1 VTPYEFEL
9 VFAVPTAIDVDG
21 LAERLAEAGC
31 DDATLGVGLRGRVAL
46 LFAREGESAAKAVLG
61 AIRAVRRA
69 VPEARLL
76 EASPDLVGLTDV
88 AELLGVSRQNVR
100 KLLLASLPAPPAPV
114 HGGRPTIWRLAK
126 VLRWLRDE
134 KAYRVPNE
142 LLELAD
148 TTMQVN
154 LAVGAADSERVAQ
167 REIRALLA

>member
-1 VTPYEFEL
+1 VSLYEFEL
-9 VFAVPTAIDVDG
+9 VFALPTAIDVDA
-21 LAERLAEAGC
+21 LTERLAEAGC
-31 DDATLGVGLRGRVAL
+31 DDATLGVGRRGRVAL
-46 LFAREGESAAKAVLG
+46 LFAREAGSAAQAVFG

-69 VPEARLL
+69 VLEARLL
-76 EASPDLVGLTDV
+76 EASPDLVGLSDV

-100 KLLLASLPAPPAPV
+100 KLLLESGPTPPAPV

-134 KAYRVPNE
+134 KAYRVPDE
-142 LLELAD
+142 LLELAG

-154 LAVGAADSERVAQ
+154 LAVGVVDAERAAQ

>member
-1 VTPYEFEL
+1 MIPYEFEL
-9 VFAVPTAIDVDG
+9 VFSVPPAIDADA

-46 LFAREGESAAKAVLG
+46 LFAREAGSAAQAVLG

-88 AELLGVSRQNVR
+88 AEMLGVSRQNVR
-100 KLLLASLPAPPAPV
+100 KLLLASAPEPPAPV

-126 VLRWLRDE
+126 VLRWLREE
-134 KAYRVPNE
+134 KAYRVPDE
-142 LLELAD
+142 LLEVAD

-154 LAVGAADSERVAQ
+154 LAVGAADTERAAQ

>member
-1 VTPYEFEL
+1 MTLYEFEL
-9 VFAVPTAIDVDG
+9 VFAVPAAIDVDA
-21 LAERLAEAGC
+21 LAERLVEAGC
-31 DDATLGVGLRGRVAL
+31 DDATLGVGRRGRVAL
-46 LFAREGESAAKAVLG
+46 LFAREGGSAAQVVLG

-69 VPEARLL
+69 VPEASLL

-100 KLLLASLPAPPAPV
+100 KLLLASAPTPPAPV

-126 VLRWLRDE
+126 VLHWLRDE
-134 KAYRVPNE
+134 RGYRVPDD
-142 LLELAD
+142 LLELAE

-154 LAVGAADSERVAQ
+154 LAVGVADIERAAQ